1 MADCC
6 SAGSTRVYRT
16 DPTVDPAPCN
26 ALALTA
32 AGLLVPETDLV
43 GLAPG
48 GAVGASRSVDIDI
61 TAPAD
66 GTCPQAWQ
74 VGARLT
80 PVNGQTSGVVS
91 LQDAPYDTWTV
102 VTGAQLTLPEP
113 GVYEL
118 VADMQGGVI
127 MVGSVSNAILQARL
141 FDVTANVAVPL
152 STRSI
157 FLFAAT
163 PADGVTHTLHSNA
176 SAAALYQVA
185 GPATIRAEALKHVD
199 SGTTTA
205 EAVWATNFRFKK
217 LAD

>member
-1 MADCC
+1 M
-6 SAGSTRVYRT
+6 YRT

-26 ALALTA
+26 ALTLTA
-32 AGLLVPETDLV
+32 AGLLAPRTEVA
-43 GLAPG
+43 GSGPG
-48 GAVGASRSVDIDI
+48 GAVGTERSVDIDV
-61 TAPAD
+61 TAPAG

-80 PVNGQTSGVVS
+80 PVHGQTSGVVS
-91 LQDAPYDTWTV
+91 LQDAAYDTWV
-102 VTGAQLTLPEP
+102 PVTGAQLTLPEP

-118 VADMQGGVI
+118 VADVQGGLI

-141 FDVTANVAVPL
+141 FDVTANAAVPL

-185 GPATIRAEALKHVD
+185 GPATIRVEALKRVD

-217 LAD
+217 VSD

>member
-1 MADCC
+1 M
-6 SAGSTRVYRT
+6 YRT
-16 DPTVDPAPCN
+16 DPTVDPDPCN
-26 ALALTA
+26 AVSLTA
-32 AGLLVPETDLV
+32 DGLLAPRTELA
-43 GLAPG
+43 GIAPG
-48 GAVGASRSVDIDI
+48 GAAGAARSVDIDV

-80 PVNGQTSGVVS
+80 PVSGQTSGVVA
-91 LQDAPYDTWTV
+91 LQDAPYDTWV
-102 VTGAQLTLPEP
+102 PVTGAELTLPEA
-113 GVYEL
+113 GVYE
-118 VADMQGGVI
+118 VIADMQGGVI

-141 FDVTANVAVPL
+141 FDVTANAAVPL

-157 FLFAAT
+157 LLFAAT

-185 GPATIRAEALKHVD
+185 GSTPIRVEALKRVD

-217 LAD
+217 VSD